1 MESGQALRLRE
12 VPESERPRERMLRIG
27 SAGMS
32 NAELLAIIL
41 RTGTMRESAVTLS
54 QRLLRETG
62 GLRGLAD
69 LGVEQL
75 CEQRGIGPA
84 KALQLLSALELG
96 RRMARTELEDKP
108 VIRSPQD
115 VSTLV
120 MEDLRYL
127 QQEHFVALFLNTK
140 NRVIGRETLSV
151 GSLNAAIVHPREV
164 FRAAVKRSA
173 ASIIC
178 VHNHPSGDPAPSPE
192 DIQLTNR
199 LSEAG
204 HIIGIEVL
212 DHVIIGD
219 RRFVSLK
226 ERGDMWPGRSHGI
239 CNA

>member
-1 MESGQALRLRE
+1 MLRE
-12 VPESERPRERMLRIG
+12 VPEEERPRERMLRHG
-27 SAGMS
+27 AAGMS
-32 NAELLAIIL
+32 NAELLAILL
-41 RTGTMRESAVTLS
+41 RTGTRSESAVTLS
-54 QRLLRETG
+54 QRLLLESG
-62 GLRGLAD
+62 GLRGLSD
-69 LGVEQL
+69 RTVEQL
-75 CEQRGIGPA
+75 CERRGVGPA
-84 KALQLLSALELG
+84 KALQLLAALELG
-96 RRMARTELEDKP
+96 RRMARTELEASP
-108 VIRSPQD
+108 IIRSPED
-115 VSTLV
+115 VSTLL

-178 VHNHPSGDPAPSPE
+178 AHNHPSGDPTPSPE

-199 LSEAG
+199 LTEAG

-219 RRFVSLK
+219 RRYVSMK
-226 ERGDMWPGRSHGI
+226 ERGDM
-239 CNA
+239 